1 MSHTHEYWH
10 ELWSHFNKQIYL
22 LKQNTFVLNLFLVRP
37 LLVNE
42 SRLWCGQGKQN
53 LKLTLKRL
61 LLLSVTTMRAT
72 SASSASLPQSHH
84 NANREAS
91 SGSLLG
97 LRWRGWGAV
106 VGGEGAASTAAARSA
121 RNLSN
126 SLLVRDS
133 WGPACRVYKTD
144 KCSGEI
150 IKSLLTCTFIQLR
163 TAGFLKQLKGEK
175 SSVEKKTL
183 KNTVFENNI
192 CVFFSQQKTPQ
203 TFKVSLLSYSL
214 TTKPGMLPFSSKL
227 ALYN

>member
-1 MSHTHEYWH
+1 
-10 ELWSHFNKQIYL
+10 
-22 LKQNTFVLNLFLVRP
+22 
-37 LLVNE
+37 
-42 SRLWCGQGKQN
+42 
-53 LKLTLKRL
+53 
-61 LLLSVTTMRAT
+61 MRAT

-144 KCSGEI
+144 KCSGVI
-150 IKSLLTCTFIQLR
+150 IKSLLTRTFIQLGQQAYIKWWEVFCWEEN
-163 TAGFLKQLKGEK
+163 TKKHIFL
-175 SSVEKKTL
+175 
-183 KNTVFENNI
+183 NI
-192 CVFFSQQKTPQ
+192 YVFFSQQKAPQ

-214 TTKPGMLPFSSKL
+214 TTKPGILPFSSKL

>member
-1 MSHTHEYWH
+1 MSTGMNCDLILINRFIYWTKR
-10 ELWSHFNKQIYL
+10 FCFQ
-22 LKQNTFVLNLFLVRP
+22 FFLVRT

-42 SRLWCGQGKQN
+42 SWLWCGQGKHN
-53 LKLTLKRL
+53 LKLTLKQ
-61 LLLSVTTMRAT
+61 LLLSVTMMRVT

-133 WGPACRVYKTD
+133 WGPACRVYRID
-144 KCSGEI
+144 KCSDVI

-163 TAGFLKQLKGEK
+163 TAG
-175 SSVEKKTL
+175 
-183 KNTVFENNI
+183 
-192 CVFFSQQKTPQ
+192 
-203 TFKVSLLSYSL
+203 
-214 TTKPGMLPFSSKL
+214 LP
-227 ALYN
+227 